1 MFDHRRPPNMKSL
14 LTSVVTL
21 AGSPRRRFPSTAEK
35 RSEGPALRSTF
46 GKGGTHAFTLIEL
59 LVVIAIIA
67 ILAAM
72 LLPALSRA
80 KIKAQAIQCLNN
92 NKQLVTAWHVYS
104 LDFRDKVC
112 NNFTIPG
119 TLAAIRNRTFDNWVN
134 NVMSWGAS
142 GSDTDVSN
150 TNVAWVKNGVLGNY
164 TANAVGIYQCPADT
178 YLSPVQR
185 TAGWTRRIR
194 SNSMNAL
201 FGWSGT
207 DGADDSN
214 GRSWAEGGAYRQF
227 LKQTDVPQPANT
239 WLTVDEHPDSN
250 NDGFFVVPINPTG
263 WGDLPAAFHGGACGF
278 SFADGHAEIHKW
290 KSATSIYNRVYF
302 DNLLSFVRPFDN
314 VGLKVDYGWYKD
326 RTGWTL
332 FR

>member
-1 MFDHRRPPNMKSL
+1 MKRLS
-14 LTSVVTL
+14 TNVVPL
-21 AGSPRRRFPSTAEK
+21 AGSPRRRFPSTAEQCGE
-35 RSEGPALRSTF
+35 RVR
-46 GKGGTHAFTLIEL
+46 AFTLIEL

-80 KIKAQAIQCLNN
+80 KQKALGIQCLNN

-104 LDFRDKVC
+104 LDFRDRVC

-119 TLAAIRNRTFDNWVN
+119 TENAINNRTFDNWVN
-134 NVMSWGAS
+134 NVITWGA
-142 GSDTDVSN
+142 GGGIDDLSN
-150 TNVAWVKNGVLGNY
+150 TNVAWVKNGVLANY

-185 TAGWTRRIR
+185 IAGWTRRLR

-207 DGADDSN
+207 DGRNDSD
-214 GRSWAEGGAYRQF
+214 GRAWFDANYRQF
-227 LKQTDVPQPANT
+227 LKQTDVPQPATT

-250 NDGFFVVPINPTG
+250 NDGFFIVPIDPNN
-263 WGDLPAAFHGGACGF
+263 WGDLPGSFHGGACGF

-290 KSATSIYNRVYF
+290 KSATSIYTRVYY
-302 DNLLSFVRPFDN
+302 DNSLSFVRPFDA
-314 VGLKVDYGWYKD
+314 VGRNVDYAWYKQ
-326 RTGWTL
+326 RTGYTL